1 MERKDRLMVAHLI
14 EPTNVGDTFEAWPL
28 HITLLPWFRTAQ
40 TWAEEVFRR
49 CAADLRACRVVLG
62 ARQLGPV
69 ALFGEAEDIPVRPI
83 GDSTAL
89 GVAHGVLLASL
100 HPFLDDKT
108 YIGGSY
114 NPHVTI
120 RNNPDP
126 GEGAEIDIA
135 TLSLIR
141 HGVNHK
147 TVVETVNLQHETAA

>member
-1 MERKDRLMVAHLI
+1 MAVERLVVAHLI
-14 EPTNVGDTFEAWPL
+14 EPTDVGVTFAAWPL
-28 HITLLPWFRTAQ
+28 HITLLPWFRTEEV
-40 TWAEEVFRR
+40 WAEEVFRR

-89 GVAHGVLLASL
+89 GVAHGVLLSNL

-108 YIGGSY
+108 FIGGSY

-126 GEGAEIDIA
+126 GEGAQIDIA
-135 TLSLIR
+135 TLSMIR
-141 HGVNHK
+141 HDGEHK
-147 TVVETVNLQHETAA
+147 TVVETVKLQYEAAA